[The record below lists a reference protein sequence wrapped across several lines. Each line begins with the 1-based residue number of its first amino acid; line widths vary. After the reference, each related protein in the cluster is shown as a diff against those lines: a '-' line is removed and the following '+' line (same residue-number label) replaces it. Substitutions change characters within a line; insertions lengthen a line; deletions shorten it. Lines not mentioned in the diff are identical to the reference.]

1 MVAGLFTIQ
10 AVERLQQLWQQMAAT
25 VGGQIL
31 LSGHELSLPK
41 ETKFGWPAADYPEN
55 ESQSRAIFSGSLAY
69 DDFLLLVSTEFSVC
83 LGIQE
88 VGEKYR
94 LNLTFQPSVIKQF
107 LAGLAHT
114 LSIDH
119 PWNCHI
125 SDWQSKLQTN
135 SDYWQ
140 SHFTLQLIQV
150 MSSLDATVVCDPL
163 QVALTQQ
170 VSEEK
175 LLYEVVTQ
183 IRQTLDLGEILKN
196 SIDKVQSYLQV
207 DRLVIYQFDIKNSNA
222 EGILERSGSVAYEAR
237 LTDDIPS
244 ALQFREAPGCFSDME
259 HWDKYESGHIQIIA
273 DVRETYR
280 HHLCFLEQMNRLKTR
295 SKLVVPIVVRGKL
308 WGLLIANDCH
318 RPYQWQE
325 WQQNLLQKVAEHLE
339 IAIYQAGIYA
349 QLQQQKYTLEQQVN
363 RQVRDL
369 RDALVASQMA
379 SEAKTEFLAVLS
391 HELRTPLTSI
401 LGLSYTLLNLL
412 NTNLDT
418 RQKSYLQTIKHSG
431 DHLLELIDDMLEVS
445 KLEAGR
451 AVLKVS
457 EFSVL
462 KALQQSVQILQ
473 PRADQR
479 KLTLQLQIME
489 GEEDIS
495 QDPSQDI
502 RFRGDLKRVK
512 QVLINLLTN
521 AIKFTEESG
530 EVILRAWR
538 EFDYLVLQV
547 EDNGI
552 GIEQDRIPLI
562 FQKFQQ
568 LDSTLDREYEG
579 MGLGLALTK
588 QIVELHGGWVEV
600 ESEPGDGSTF
610 TVWLAAQNLKPAKN
624 KIQELAKEIKAK
636 DNQEKQ
642 PNKTIVVVE
651 NDQAASSLISDLL
664 TASSYQVVSIT
675 ETSVAHKQIELWQPD
690 LVIIDQQI
698 GEEHTNQIL
707 RYLHNLRKSQHIKY
721 LLIATSAPLNSK
733 EQVMEVERL
742 LWDRVQPEP
751 LLEKISG
758 LLKV

>member
-1 MVAGLFTIQ
+1 MLAGMFTIQ
-10 AVERLQQLWQQMAAT
+10 TMERLRQLWRQMAT
-25 VGGQIL
+25 TIGSRIVL
-31 LSGHELSLPK
+31 FGHELSLPQ
-41 ETKFGWPAADYPEN
+41 ETKFGWPAADRLGN
-55 ESQSRAIFSGSLAY
+55 EAQTRIY
-69 DDFLLLVSTEFSVC
+69 DDFLLLVSTEFSAC
-83 LGIQE
+83 LGIQR

-94 LNLTFQPSVIKQF
+94 LNLTFQPNEIGQF
-107 LAGLAHT
+107 LAGLAHS
-114 LSIDH
+114 LPIDH
-119 PWNCHI
+119 PLICNI
-125 SDWQSKLQTN
+125 VDWQSKLQPN
-135 SDYWQ
+135 SDQLQ
-140 SHFTLQLIQV
+140 SYFTLQLVQM
-150 MSSLDATVVCDPL
+150 MSSLDAAVVCDPL
-163 QVALTQQ
+163 QTALSQQ
-170 VSEEK
+170 ISEEK
-175 LLYEVVTQ
+175 LLYEVVTE
-183 IRQTLDLGEILKN
+183 IRQTLDLSEILKN

-207 DRLVIYQFDIKNSNA
+207 DRLVIYQFDASRSSAA
-222 EGILERSGSVAYEAR
+222 EIEQRSGLVAYEAR
-237 LTDDIPS
+237 LTNDIPS
-244 ALQFREAPGCFSDME
+244 ALEFREAPGCFSNMA
-259 HWDKYESGHIQIIA
+259 HWNKYESGHIQLIA
-273 DVRETYR
+273 DVQHTYR
-280 HHLCFLEQMNRLKTR
+280 HHLCFAEQMKRLKIR

-318 RPYQWQE
+318 RPYQWPE

-339 IAIYQAGIYA
+339 IAIYQAEIYA
-349 QLQQQKYTLEQQVN
+349 QVQQQKATLEQQVN
-363 RQVRDL
+363 RQVQEL
-369 RDALVASQMA
+369 RDALVASQAA

-401 LGLSYTLLNLL
+401 LGLSYTLLNLM
-412 NTNLDT
+412 NANLDA

-451 AVLKVS
+451 AVLNVS
-457 EFSVL
+457 EFPVL
-462 KALQQSVQILQ
+462 KVLQQSVQILQ

-479 KLTLQLQIME
+479 KLTLQIQIME
-489 GEEDIS
+489 GEKDIS
-495 QDPSQDI
+495 QDPGQDI

-521 AIKFTEESG
+521 AVKFTEESG
-530 EVILRAWR
+530 EIILRAWR

-600 ESEPGDGSTF
+600 ESDLGDGSTF
-610 TVWLAAQNLKPAKN
+610 TVWLAAQTLKPPKN
-624 KIQELAKEIKAK
+624 KLPELAKETETKNNPDK
-636 DNQEKQ
+636 PGK
-642 PNKTIVVVE
+642 KTIVVVE

-707 RYLHNLRKSQHIKY
+707 RYLHNLRRSQHIRY
-721 LLIATSAPLNSK
+721 LLIATSGQLSSK
-733 EQVMEVERL
+733 EQVVEVDRL

-751 LLEKISG
+751 LLEKISR

>member
-1 MVAGLFTIQ
+1 MLAGLFTLQ
-10 AVERLQQLWQQMAAT
+10 TVERLRKLWQQMATIVGSRT
-25 VGGQIL
+25 V
-31 LSGHELSLPK
+31 LSGYDLSLPTS
-41 ETKFGWPAADYPEN
+41 TKFGWPTVDEDTAKDVH
-55 ESQSRAIFSGSLAY
+55 SQFALAY
-69 DDFLLLVSTEFSVC
+69 DDFLLIVSTEFSAC
-83 LGIQE
+83 LGIQQ

-94 LNLTFQPSVIKQF
+94 LNLTFQPAVIKRF
-107 LAGLAHT
+107 LVGMAHT
-114 LSIDH
+114 LPLDH
-119 PWNCHI
+119 PWQSHI
-125 SDWQSKLQTN
+125 LDWQSKLQVN
-135 SDYWQ
+135 SDHWQ

-150 MSSLDATVVCDPL
+150 ISNLDLMVSCDPL
-163 QVALTQQ
+163 QAALSQQ
-170 VSEEK
+170 NSEEK
-175 LLYEVVTQ
+175 LLYELVTQ
-183 IRQTLDLGEILKN
+183 IRQTLDLGEILKA

-207 DRLVIYQFDIKNSNA
+207 DRLVIYQFDAKYSNA
-222 EGILERSGSVAYEAR
+222 LGILERSGSVVYEAR
-237 LTDDIPS
+237 LNDSIPS
-244 ALQFREAPGCFSDME
+244 ALNFREAPGCFSDMQQ
-259 HWDKYESGHIQIIA
+259 WDKYENGHIQVIA
-273 DVRETYR
+273 DVQEAYR
-280 HHLCFLEQMNRLKTR
+280 HHLCFAEQMNRLKTR
-295 SKLVVPIVVRGKL
+295 SKLVVPIVVKGQL

-318 RPYQWQE
+318 RPYQWPDWQE
-325 WQQNLLQKVAEHLE
+325 NLLQKVAEHLE
-339 IAIYQAGIYA
+339 IAIYQSQIYT
-349 QLQQQKYTLEQQVN
+349 QLQQQKNTLEQQVN

-369 RDALVASQMA
+369 RDALVASQAA

-431 DHLLELIDDMLEVS
+431 DHLLELIEDMLEVS

-451 AVLKVS
+451 AVLKIS

-462 KALQQSVQILQ
+462 KVLQQSVQILQ

-479 KLTLQLQIME
+479 KLTLQIQVME
-489 GEEDIS
+489 GEKDIS
-495 QDPSQDI
+495 QDPDLDI
-502 RFRGDLKRVK
+502 RFKGDLKRTK
-512 QVLINLLTN
+512 QILINLLSN

-530 EVILRAWR
+530 EVILRAWQ

-552 GIEQDRIPLI
+552 GIPQDRIPLI

-600 ESEPGDGSTF
+600 ESEQGDGSTF
-610 TVWLAAQNLKPAKN
+610 TVWLAAQSLKPAKN
-624 KIQELAKEIKAK
+624 KTQEVAKAIEAK
-636 DNQEKQ
+636 NYEDKQ

-664 TASSYQVVSIT
+664 TASSYQVVSLT

-698 GEEHTNQIL
+698 GEEHTNKIL
-707 RYLHNLRKSQHIKY
+707 RYLHNLRQSQHIRY
-721 LLIATSAPLNSK
+721 LLIATSGHLSSK
-733 EQVMEVERL
+733 EQVMEVDRL
-742 LWDRVQPEP
+742 LWDRIQPEP
-751 LLEKISG
+751 LLAKIAQVLG
-758 LLKV
+758 

>member
-1 MVAGLFTIQ
+1 MLAGLFTIQ
-10 AVERLQQLWQQMAAT
+10 TVERLQQLWRQMAT
-25 VGGQIL
+25 MVGGKIL
-31 LSGHELSLPK
+31 LSGHELSLPQG
-41 ETKFGWPAADYPEN
+41 TKFGWPATDYPDSD
-55 ESQSRAIFSGSLAY
+55 SQSAVGLAY
-69 DDFLLLVSTEFSVC
+69 DDFLLLVSTEFSAC
-83 LGIQE
+83 LGIQQ

-94 LNLTFQPSVIKQF
+94 LNLSFQPIVIKKF

-114 LSIDH
+114 LPIDH
-119 PWNCHI
+119 PWNCNI
-125 SDWQSKLQTN
+125 SDWQSKLQPN
-135 SDYWQ
+135 SDHWQ
-140 SHFTLQLIQV
+140 SHFTLQLIQI
-150 MSSLDATVVCDPL
+150 MSSLDAAVVCDPL
-163 QVALTQQ
+163 QVALSQQ
-170 VSEEK
+170 INEEK
-175 LLYEVVTQ
+175 LLYELVTQ
-183 IRQTLDLGEILKN
+183 IRQTLDLGEVLKT

-207 DRLVIYQFDIKNSNA
+207 DRLVIYQFDAKHSSA
-222 EGILERSGSVAYEAR
+222 EEILERSGSVVYEAR

-244 ALQFREAPGCFSDME
+244 ALQFREAPGCFSEMQ
-259 HWDKYESGHIQIIA
+259 HWDKYESGQIQSIP
-273 DVRETYR
+273 DVKETYR
-280 HHLCFLEQMNRLKTR
+280 HHLCFSEQMNRLQTR
-295 SKLVVPIVVRGKL
+295 SKLVVPIVVRGRL

-325 WQQNLLQKVAEHLE
+325 WQQNLLKKVAEHLE
-339 IAIYQAGIYA
+339 IAIYQAGIYT

-369 RDALVASQMA
+369 RDALVASQAA

-412 NTNLDT
+412 NANLDT

-479 KLTLQLQIME
+479 KLTLQIQIME

-502 RFRGDLKRVK
+502 RFRGDLKRIK

-521 AIKFTEESG
+521 AVKFTEESG
-530 EVILRAWR
+530 EIILRAWR

-610 TVWLAAQNLKPAKN
+610 TVWLAAQTLKPPKN
-624 KIQELAKEIKAK
+624 KIQEIAKEIEAK
-636 DNQEKQ
+636 DDQEKQ

-721 LLIATSAPLNSK
+721 LLIATSGQLNSK
-733 EQVMEVERL
+733 EQVMEVDRL

-751 LLEKISG
+751 LLEKISR

>member
-1 MVAGLFTIQ
+1 MLAGLFTIQ
-10 AVERLQQLWQQMAAT
+10 TVERLQQLWQQMATT
-25 VGGQIL
+25 VGSRIV
-31 LSGHELSLPK
+31 LSGHELSLPQS
-41 ETKFGWPAADYPEN
+41 TKFGWPATDYPDRD
-55 ESQSRAIFSGSLAY
+55 SQSLGGLAY
-69 DDFLLLVSTEFSVC
+69 DNFLLLVSTEFSAC
-83 LGIQE
+83 LGIQQ

-94 LNLTFQPSVIKQF
+94 LNLSFQPTVIKKF
-107 LAGLAHT
+107 LTGLAHT
-114 LSIDH
+114 LPINH
-119 PWNCHI
+119 PWNCNI
-125 SDWQSKLQTN
+125 SDWQSKLQPN
-135 SDYWQ
+135 SDHWQ
-140 SHFTLQLIQV
+140 NHFTLQLIQV
-150 MSSLDATVVCDPL
+150 MSSLDTAACDPL
-163 QVALTQQ
+163 EVALSQQ
-170 VSEEK
+170 TSEEK
-175 LLYEVVTQ
+175 LLYEVITQ

-207 DRLVIYQFDIKNSNA
+207 DRLVIYQFDAQRSAA
-222 EGILERSGSVAYEAR
+222 EGILERSGSVVYEAR

-244 ALQFREAPGCFSDME
+244 ALHFREAPGCFSDMQ
-259 HWDKYESGHIQIIA
+259 HWDKYESGHIQAIT
-273 DVRETYR
+273 DVKAAYR
-280 HHLCFLEQMNRLKTR
+280 DHLCFAEQMNRLKTR
-295 SKLVVPIVVRGKL
+295 SKLVVPIVVRSKL
-308 WGLLIANDCH
+308 WGLLIANNCH
-318 RPYQWQE
+318 CPYQWPA

-339 IAIYQAGIYA
+339 IAIYQAEIYA
-349 QLQQQKYTLEQQVN
+349 QVQQQKTNLEQQVN
-363 RQVRDL
+363 RQVREL
-369 RDALVASQMA
+369 RDALVTSQAA

-412 NTNLDT
+412 NTNLDA

-479 KLTLQLQIME
+479 KLTLQIQIME

-502 RFRGDLKRVK
+502 RFRGDLKRTK
-512 QVLINLLTN
+512 QILINLLAN
-521 AIKFTEESG
+521 AVKFTEESG
-530 EVILRAWR
+530 EIILRAWR

-610 TVWLAAQNLKPAKN
+610 TVWLAAQALKPPKN
-624 KIQELAKEIKAK
+624 KVQELAKAIEAQ
-636 DNQEKQ
+636 DDQEKQ

-707 RYLHNLRKSQHIKY
+707 RYLHNLRRSQHIRY
-721 LLIATSAPLNSK
+721 LLIATSGQLSNK
-733 EQVMEVERL
+733 EQVMEVDRL

-751 LLEKISG
+751 LLAKISF
-758 LLKV
+758 LLR

>member
-1 MVAGLFTIQ
+1 MLAGLFTIQ
-10 AVERLQQLWQQMAAT
+10 TVERLQQLWRQMATT
-25 VGGQIL
+25 VGSQIV
-31 LSGHELSLPK
+31 LSGHELSLPQG
-41 ETKFGWPAADYPEN
+41 TKFGWPASDYPDHD
-55 ESQSRAIFSGSLAY
+55 SPGQMGLAY
-69 DDFLLLVSTEFSVC
+69 DDFLLLVNTEFSAC
-83 LGIQE
+83 LGIQQ

-94 LNLTFQPSVIKQF
+94 LNLSFQPSVIKKF

-114 LSIDH
+114 LPTEH
-119 PWNCHI
+119 PWNCNI
-125 SDWQSKLQTN
+125 SDWQSKLQPNT
-135 SDYWQ
+135 DHWQ

-150 MSSLDATVVCDPL
+150 MSSLDAAVVCDPL
-163 QVALTQQ
+163 QVALSQQ
-170 VSEEK
+170 ASEEK

-183 IRQTLDLGEILKN
+183 IRQTLDLGEILKT

-207 DRLVIYQFDIKNSNA
+207 DRLVIYQFDAKRSSA
-222 EGILERSGSVAYEAR
+222 EGILERSGSVVYEAR
-237 LTDDIPS
+237 LTDTIPS
-244 ALQFREAPGCFSDME
+244 ALHFREAPGCFSHMQQ
-259 HWDKYESGHIQIIA
+259 WDKYESGHIQAIT
-273 DVRETYR
+273 DVKATYR
-280 HHLCFLEQMNRLKTR
+280 DHLCFAEQMNRLETR
-295 SKLVVPIVVRGKL
+295 SKLVVPIVVRGNL
-308 WGLLIANDCH
+308 WGLLIANNCH
-318 RPYQWQE
+318 CPYQWPE

-339 IAIYQAGIYA
+339 IAIYQAEIYA
-349 QLQQQKYTLEQQVN
+349 QVQQQKTNLEQQVN
-363 RQVRDL
+363 RQVREL
-369 RDALVASQMA
+369 RDALVTSQAA

-412 NTNLDT
+412 NTNLDA

-479 KLTLQLQIME
+479 KLTLQIQIME
-489 GEEDIS
+489 GERDIS
-495 QDPSQDI
+495 QDAGQDI
-502 RFRGDLKRVK
+502 RFRGDLKRTK
-512 QVLINLLTN
+512 QILINLLAN
-521 AIKFTEESG
+521 AVKFTEESG
-530 EVILRAWR
+530 EIILRAWR

-568 LDSTLDREYEG
+568 LDSTLDRQYEG

-610 TVWLAAQNLKPAKN
+610 TVWLAAQALKPPKN
-624 KIQELAKEIKAK
+624 KIQELAKAIEAK
-636 DNQEKQ
+636 DDQDKQ

-707 RYLHNLRKSQHIKY
+707 RYLHNLRRSQHIRY
-721 LLIATSAPLNSK
+721 LLISTSGQLSSK
-733 EQVMEVERL
+733 EQVMEVDRL

-751 LLEKISG
+751 LLEKISI
-758 LLKV
+758 LLR

>member
-1 MVAGLFTIQ
+1 MLAGLFTIQ
-10 AVERLQQLWQQMAAT
+10 TLERLQQLWRQMATT
-25 VGGQIL
+25 VGSRIV
-31 LSGHELSLPK
+31 LSGHELSLPQG
-41 ETKFGWPAADYPEN
+41 TKFGWPANYPDRD
-55 ESQSRAIFSGSLAY
+55 SQSPDGLAY
-69 DDFLLLVSTEFSVC
+69 DDFLLLVSTEFSAC
-83 LGIQE
+83 LGIQQ

-94 LNLTFQPSVIKQF
+94 LNLSFQPSIIKKF
-107 LAGLAHT
+107 LTGLAHT
-114 LSIDH
+114 LPIDH
-119 PWNCHI
+119 PWNCNI
-125 SDWQSKLQTN
+125 SDWQSKLQPN
-135 SDYWQ
+135 SDHWQ

-150 MSSLDATVVCDPL
+150 MSSLDTAACDPL
-163 QVALTQQ
+163 EVALSQQ

-183 IRQTLDLGEILKN
+183 IRQTLDLGEILKT

-207 DRLVIYQFDIKNSNA
+207 DRLVIYQFDAQRSAA
-222 EGILERSGSVAYEAR
+222 EGILERSGSVVYEAR

-244 ALQFREAPGCFSDME
+244 ALHFREAPGCFSDMQQ
-259 HWDKYESGHIQIIA
+259 WDKYESGHIQAIT
-273 DVRETYR
+273 DVKAAYR
-280 HHLCFLEQMNRLKTR
+280 DHLCFAEQMNRLETR
-295 SKLVVPIVVRGKL
+295 SKLVVPIVVRSKL
-308 WGLLIANDCH
+308 WGLLIANNCH
-318 RPYQWQE
+318 CPYQWPA

-339 IAIYQAGIYA
+339 IAIYQAEIYA
-349 QLQQQKYTLEQQVN
+349 QVQQQKTNLEQQVN
-363 RQVRDL
+363 RQVREL
-369 RDALVASQMA
+369 RDALVTSQAA

-412 NTNLDT
+412 NTNLDA

-479 KLTLQLQIME
+479 KLTLQIQIME
-489 GEEDIS
+489 GEKDIS

-502 RFRGDLKRVK
+502 RFRGDLKRTK
-512 QVLINLLTN
+512 QILINLLAN
-521 AIKFTEESG
+521 AVKFTEESG
-530 EVILRAWR
+530 EIILRAWR

-579 MGLGLALTK
+579 IGLGLALTK

-610 TVWLAAQNLKPAKN
+610 TVWLAAQALKPPKN
-624 KIQELAKEIKAK
+624 KVQELAKAIEAQ
-636 DNQEKQ
+636 DDQEKQ

-707 RYLHNLRKSQHIKY
+707 RYLHNLRRSQHIRY
-721 LLIATSAPLNSK
+721 LLIATSGQLSNK
-733 EQVMEVERL
+733 EQVMEVDRL

-751 LLEKISG
+751 LLAKISF
-758 LLKV
+758 LLR

>member
-1 MVAGLFTIQ
+1 MLAGLFTIQ
-10 AVERLQQLWQQMAAT
+10 AVERLQQLWRQMATT
-25 VGGQIL
+25 VGGQIV
-31 LSGHELSLPK
+31 LSGHELSLPQG
-41 ETKFGWPAADYPEN
+41 TKFGWPATDYPGSD
-55 ESQSRAIFSGSLAY
+55 SQSPVGLAY
-69 DDFLLLVSTEFSVC
+69 DDFLLLVSTEFSAC
-83 LGIQE
+83 LGIQQ

-94 LNLTFQPSVIKQF
+94 LNLSFQPTVIKKF

-114 LSIDH
+114 LPIDH
-119 PWNCHI
+119 PWNCNI
-125 SDWQSKLQTN
+125 SDWQSKLQPN
-135 SDYWQ
+135 SDHWQ
-140 SHFTLQLIQV
+140 SHFTLQLIQI
-150 MSSLDATVVCDPL
+150 MSSLDAAVVCDPL
-163 QVALTQQ
+163 QVALSQQ
-170 VSEEK
+170 INEEK
-175 LLYEVVTQ
+175 LLYELVTQ
-183 IRQTLDLGEILKN
+183 IRQTLDLDEILKT

-207 DRLVIYQFDIKNSNA
+207 DRLVIYQFDAKYSSA
-222 EGILERSGSVAYEAR
+222 EQILERSGRVAYEAR
-237 LTDDIPS
+237 LNDDIPS
-244 ALQFREAPGCFSDME
+244 ALQFREAPGCFSEMQ
-259 HWDKYESGHIQIIA
+259 HWDKYESGQIESIP
-273 DVRETYR
+273 DVKETYR
-280 HHLCFLEQMNRLKTR
+280 HHLCFSEQMNRLQTR

-325 WQQNLLQKVAEHLE
+325 WQQNLLKKVAEHLE
-339 IAIYQAGIYA
+339 IAIYQAGIYT

-369 RDALVASQMA
+369 RDALVASQAA

-412 NTNLDT
+412 NANLDT

-479 KLTLQLQIME
+479 KLTLQIQIME

-502 RFRGDLKRVK
+502 RFRGDLKRIK

-521 AIKFTEESG
+521 AVKFTEESG
-530 EVILRAWR
+530 EIILRAWR

-610 TVWLAAQNLKPAKN
+610 TVWLAAQTLKPAKN
-624 KIQELAKEIKAK
+624 KIQEIAKAIEAKE
-636 DNQEKQ
+636 DQDKQ
-642 PNKTIVVVE
+642 PKKTIVVVE
-651 NDQAASSLISDLL
+651 DDQAASSLISDLL

-721 LLIATSAPLNSK
+721 LLIATSGQLNSK
-733 EQVMEVERL
+733 EQVMEVDRL

-751 LLEKISG
+751 LLEKISR

>member
-1 MVAGLFTIQ
+1 
-10 AVERLQQLWQQMAAT
+10 
-25 VGGQIL
+25 
-31 LSGHELSLPK
+31 
-41 ETKFGWPAADYPEN
+41 
-55 ESQSRAIFSGSLAY
+55 
-69 DDFLLLVSTEFSVC
+69 
-83 LGIQE
+83 
-88 VGEKYR
+88 
-94 LNLTFQPSVIKQF
+94 
-107 LAGLAHT
+107 
-114 LSIDH
+114 
-119 PWNCHI
+119 
-125 SDWQSKLQTN
+125 
-135 SDYWQ
+135 
-140 SHFTLQLIQV
+140 
-150 MSSLDATVVCDPL
+150 
-163 QVALTQQ
+163 
-170 VSEEK
+170 
-175 LLYEVVTQ
+175 
-183 IRQTLDLGEILKN
+183 
-196 SIDKVQSYLQV
+196 
-207 DRLVIYQFDIKNSNA
+207 
-222 EGILERSGSVAYEAR
+222 
-237 LTDDIPS
+237 
-244 ALQFREAPGCFSDME
+244 
-259 HWDKYESGHIQIIA
+259 
-273 DVRETYR
+273 
-280 HHLCFLEQMNRLKTR
+280 
-295 SKLVVPIVVRGKL
+295 VVRGKL

-318 RPYQWQE
+318 HPYQWQD
-325 WQQNLLQKVAEHLE
+325 WQQNLLQKVAGHLE
-339 IAIYQAGIYA
+339 IAIYQAEIHA
-349 QLQQQKYTLEQQVN
+349 QLQQQKNTLEQQVN
-363 RQVRDL
+363 RQVREL
-369 RDALVASQMA
+369 RDALVASQAA

-412 NTNLDT
+412 NTNLDA

-431 DHLLELIDDMLEVS
+431 DHLLELIEDMLEVS

-473 PRADQR
+473 PRADQQ
-479 KLTLQLQIME
+479 KLTLRLQIME
-489 GEEDIS
+489 GEKDIS

-512 QVLINLLTN
+512 QILINLLTN

-530 EVILRAWR
+530 EVVLRAWR

-610 TVWLAAQNLKPAKN
+610 TVWLAAQTLKPAKN
-624 KIQELAKEIKAK
+624 KIQEAAKAIEAR
-636 DNQEKQ
+636 DDQDKQ
-642 PNKTIVVVE
+642 PNKTIMVVE
-651 NDQAASSLISDLL
+651 DNQAASSLISDLL

-707 RYLHNLRKSQHIKY
+707 RYLHNLRQSQHIRY
-721 LLIATSAPLNSK
+721 LLIATSGQLNSK
-733 EQVMEVERL
+733 EQVMEVDQL
-742 LWDRVQPEP
+742 LWDRIQPEP
-751 LLEKISG
+751 LLAKIARVLS
-758 LLKV
+758 

>member
-1 MVAGLFTIQ
+1 MLIGLFTIQ
-10 AVERLQQLWQQMAAT
+10 AVEQLQQLWRQMATT
-25 VGGQIL
+25 VGGRTL
-31 LSGHELSLPK
+31 LSGNELSLPK
-41 ETKFGWPAADYPEN
+41 DAKFRWPAANDP
-55 ESQSRAIFSGSLAY
+55 SIDSSVDGVQSPVDLAY
-69 DDFLLLVSTEFSVC
+69 DNFLLLVSTEFSAC
-83 LGIQE
+83 LGIQY
-88 VGEKYR
+88 VGEKHR

-114 LSIDH
+114 LPVNH
-119 PWNCHI
+119 PWIYNI
-125 SDWQSKLQTN
+125 SDWQSKLQPN
-135 SDYWQ
+135 SDHWQ
-140 SHFTLQLIQV
+140 SHFTLQLIQI
-150 MSSLDATVVCDPL
+150 MSSLETAVVHNPL
-163 QVALTQQ
+163 QMALSQQ
-170 VSEEK
+170 NSEEK

-183 IRQTLDLGEILKN
+183 IRQSLDLGEILKT
-196 SIDKVQSYLQV
+196 SINKVQSYLQV
-207 DRLVIYQFDIKNSNA
+207 DRLVIYQFNAKTSNA
-222 EGILERSGSVAYEAR
+222 DSILERSGNVVCEA
-237 LTDDIPS
+237 LLDDSIPS
-244 ALQFREAPGCFSDME
+244 ALHFRESPGCFSDMQQ
-259 HWDKYESGHIQIIA
+259 WNKYESGHIQSIT
-273 DVRETYR
+273 DVKEKYR
-280 HHLCFLEQMNRLKTR
+280 DHLCFAEQMDRLETR

-318 RPYQWQE
+318 HPYQWQD

-339 IAIYQAGIYA
+339 IAIYQAEIHA
-349 QLQQQKYTLEQQVN
+349 QLQQQKNILEQQVN
-363 RQVRDL
+363 RQVREL
-369 RDALVASQMA
+369 RDALVASQAA

-412 NTNLDT
+412 NTNLDA

-431 DHLLELIDDMLEVS
+431 DHLLELIEDMLEVS

-462 KALQQSVQILQ
+462 KALQQSMQILQ
-473 PRADQR
+473 PRADQQ

-489 GEEDIS
+489 GEKDIS

-502 RFRGDLKRVK
+502 RFRGDLKRIK
-512 QVLINLLTN
+512 QILINLLTN

-530 EVILRAWR
+530 EVVLRAWR

-610 TVWLAAQNLKPAKN
+610 TVWLAAQTLKPAKN
-624 KIQELAKEIKAK
+624 KIQEAAKAIEAR
-636 DNQEKQ
+636 DDQDKQ
-642 PNKTIVVVE
+642 PNKTIMVVE
-651 NDQAASSLISDLL
+651 DNQAASSLISDLL

-707 RYLHNLRKSQHIKY
+707 RYLHNLRQSQHIRY
-721 LLIATSAPLNSK
+721 LLIATSGQLSSK
-733 EQVMEVERL
+733 EQVMEVDRL
-742 LWDRVQPEP
+742 LWDRIQPEP
-751 LLEKISG
+751 LLTKIARVLS
-758 LLKV
+758 

>member
-1 MVAGLFTIQ
+1 MLAGLFTIQ
-10 AVERLQQLWQQMAAT
+10 TVGQLQQLWRQMATT
-25 VGGQIL
+25 VGGQVV
-31 LSGHELSLPK
+31 SCGHELSLPK
-41 ETKFGWPAADYPEN
+41 GTKFGWPTADYPGN
-55 ESQSRAIFSGSLAY
+55 KAPKSVSLAY
-69 DDFLLLVSTEFSVC
+69 DDFLLLVSTEFSAC
-83 LGIQE
+83 LGVQQ

-114 LSIDH
+114 LPIDH
-119 PWNCHI
+119 PWNRCI
-125 SDWQSKLQTN
+125 PDWQSKLQPN
-135 SDYWQ
+135 SDHWQ
-140 SHFTLQLIQV
+140 SHFTLQLIQI
-150 MSSLDATVVCDPL
+150 MSSLDAAVVCDPL
-163 QVALTQQ
+163 QVALSQQ
-170 VSEEK
+170 INEEK

-183 IRQTLDLGEILKN
+183 IRQTLDLSEILKN
-196 SIDKVQSYLQV
+196 SIDKVQSYLQL
-207 DRLVIYQFDIKNSNA
+207 DRLVIYQFDSKNSDA
-222 EGILERSGSVAYEAR
+222 EEILERSGSVVYEAR

-244 ALQFREAPGCFSDME
+244 ALQFREDPGCFAEME
-259 HWDKYESGHIQIIA
+259 HWNKYESGHIQTVC
-273 DVRETYR
+273 DVKEAYH
-280 HHLCFLEQMNRLKTR
+280 HHLCFAEQMNRLQTR

-318 RPYQWQE
+318 RPYQWPD
-325 WQQNLLQKVAEHLE
+325 WQQNLLQRVAEHLE
-339 IAIYQAGIYA
+339 IAIYQAEIYA
-349 QLQQQKYTLEQQVN
+349 QMQQQKNTLEQQVN

-369 RDALVASQMA
+369 RDALVASQTA
-379 SEAKTEFLAVLS
+379 SDAKTEFLAVLS

-418 RQKSYLQTIKHSG
+418 RQKNYLQTIKHSG

-451 AVLKVS
+451 AVLNVS

-462 KALQQSVQILQ
+462 KTLQQSVQILQ

-502 RFRGDLKRVK
+502 RFRGDLKRIK
-512 QVLINLLTN
+512 QILINLLTN

-552 GIEQDRIPLI
+552 GIEQDRIPMI

-610 TVWLAAQNLKPAKN
+610 TVWLAAQALKPPKN
-624 KIQELAKEIKAK
+624 KIQELAKEIEITDPHK
-636 DNQEKQ
+636 KQ

-707 RYLHNLRKSQHIKY
+707 RYLHNLRQSQHIKY
-721 LLIATSAPLNSK
+721 LLIATSGQLNSK
-733 EQVMEVERL
+733 EQVMEVDRL

-751 LLEKISG
+751 LLEKISR

>member
-1 MVAGLFTIQ
+1 MLAGLFTIQ
-10 AVERLQQLWQQMAAT
+10 TVERLQQLWRQMATT
-25 VGGQIL
+25 VGGQIV
-31 LSGHELSLPK
+31 LSGHELALPQD
-41 ETKFGWPAADYPEN
+41 TKFGWPATDYPGSD
-55 ESQSRAIFSGSLAY
+55 SQSPVGLAY
-69 DDFLLLVSTEFSVC
+69 DDFLLLVSTDFSAC
-83 LGIQE
+83 LGIQQ

-94 LNLTFQPSVIKQF
+94 LNLSFQPTVIKKF

-114 LSIDH
+114 LPIDH
-119 PWNCHI
+119 PWNCNI
-125 SDWQSKLQTN
+125 SDWQSKLQPN
-135 SDYWQ
+135 SDHWQ

-150 MSSLDATVVCDPL
+150 MSSLDAAVICDPL
-163 QVALTQQ
+163 QVALSQQ
-170 VSEEK
+170 INEEK
-175 LLYEVVTQ
+175 LLYELVTQ
-183 IRQTLDLGEILKN
+183 IRQTLDLGEILKT

-207 DRLVIYQFDIKNSNA
+207 DRLVIYQFDAKYSFA
-222 EGILERSGSVAYEAR
+222 EEILERSGRVAYEAR

-244 ALQFREAPGCFSDME
+244 ALQFREAPGCFSEMQ
-259 HWDKYESGHIQIIA
+259 HWDKYESGQIQSIP
-273 DVRETYR
+273 DVKETYR
-280 HHLCFLEQMNRLKTR
+280 HHLCFSEQMNRLETR

-318 RPYQWQE
+318 RPYQWQD
-325 WQQNLLQKVAEHLE
+325 WQKNLLQKVAEHLE
-339 IAIYQAGIYA
+339 IAIYQAMIYA

-369 RDALVASQMA
+369 RDALVASQAA

-412 NTNLDT
+412 NANLDT

-479 KLTLQLQIME
+479 KLTLQIQIME

-502 RFRGDLKRVK
+502 RFRGDLKRIK

-521 AIKFTEESG
+521 AVKFTEESG
-530 EVILRAWR
+530 EIILRAWR

-610 TVWLAAQNLKPAKN
+610 TVWLAAQSLKPPKN
-624 KIQELAKEIKAK
+624 KIQEIAKEIEAK
-636 DNQEKQ
+636 DDQDKQ

-651 NDQAASSLISDLL
+651 DDQAASSLISDLL

-707 RYLHNLRKSQHIKY
+707 RYLHNLRQSQHIKY
-721 LLIATSAPLNSK
+721 LLIATSGQLSSK
-733 EQVMEVERL
+733 EQVMEVDRL

-751 LLEKISG
+751 LLEKISR

>member
-1 MVAGLFTIQ
+1 MLAGLFTIQ
-10 AVERLQQLWQQMAAT
+10 AVERLQQLWRQMATT
-25 VGGQIL
+25 VGGQIV
-31 LSGHELSLPK
+31 LSGHELSLPQG
-41 ETKFGWPAADYPEN
+41 TKFGWPATDYPGSD
-55 ESQSRAIFSGSLAY
+55 SQSPVGLAY
-69 DDFLLLVSTEFSVC
+69 DDFLLLVSTEFSAC
-83 LGIQE
+83 LGIQQ

-94 LNLTFQPSVIKQF
+94 LNLSFQPTVIKKF

-114 LSIDH
+114 LPIDH
-119 PWNCHI
+119 PWNCNI
-125 SDWQSKLQTN
+125 SDWQSKLQPN
-135 SDYWQ
+135 SDHWQ
-140 SHFTLQLIQV
+140 SHFTLQLIQI
-150 MSSLDATVVCDPL
+150 MSSLDAAVVCDPL
-163 QVALTQQ
+163 QVALSQQ
-170 VSEEK
+170 INEEK
-175 LLYEVVTQ
+175 LLYELVTQ
-183 IRQTLDLGEILKN
+183 IRQTLDLDEILKT

-207 DRLVIYQFDIKNSNA
+207 DRLVIYQFDAKYSSA
-222 EGILERSGSVAYEAR
+222 EQILERSGRVAYEAR
-237 LTDDIPS
+237 LNDDIPS
-244 ALQFREAPGCFSDME
+244 ALQFREAPGCFSEMQ
-259 HWDKYESGHIQIIA
+259 HWDKYESGQIESIP
-273 DVRETYR
+273 DVKETYR
-280 HHLCFLEQMNRLKTR
+280 HHLCFSEQMNRLQTR

-325 WQQNLLQKVAEHLE
+325 WQQNLLKKVAEHLE
-339 IAIYQAGIYA
+339 IAIYQAGIYT

-369 RDALVASQMA
+369 RDALVASQAA

-412 NTNLDT
+412 NANLDT

-479 KLTLQLQIME
+479 KLTLQIQIME

-502 RFRGDLKRVK
+502 RFRGDLKRIK

-521 AIKFTEESG
+521 AVKFTEESG
-530 EVILRAWR
+530 EIILRAWR

-610 TVWLAAQNLKPAKN
+610 TVWLAAQTLKPAKN
-624 KIQELAKEIKAK
+624 KIQEIAKAIEAKE
-636 DNQEKQ
+636 DQDKQ
-642 PNKTIVVVE
+642 PKKTIVVVE
-651 NDQAASSLISDLL
+651 DDQAASSLISDLL

-707 RYLHNLRKSQHIKY
+707 RYLHNLRQSQHIKY
-721 LLIATSAPLNSK
+721 LLIATSGQINSK
-733 EQVMEVERL
+733 EQVMEVDRL

-751 LLEKISG
+751 LLEKISR

>member
-1 MVAGLFTIQ
+1 MLAGMFTIQ
-10 AVERLQQLWQQMAAT
+10 TVERLQQLWRQMAT
-25 VGGQIL
+25 MVGGQVA
-31 LSGHELSLPK
+31 LSGHELCLLPG
-41 ETKFGWPAADYPEN
+41 TKFGWPATDYPG
-55 ESQSRAIFSGSLAY
+55 SDAQSPVGLAY
-69 DDFLLLVSTEFSVC
+69 DDFLLLVSTEFSAC
-83 LGIQE
+83 LGIQQ

-94 LNLTFQPSVIKQF
+94 LNLSFQPTVIKKF
-107 LAGLAHT
+107 LVGLAHT
-114 LSIDH
+114 LPIDH
-119 PWNCHI
+119 PWNCNI
-125 SDWQSKLQTN
+125 ADWQSKLQPN
-135 SDYWQ
+135 SDHWQ
-140 SHFTLQLIQV
+140 SHFTLQLIQI
-150 MSSLDATVVCDPL
+150 MSSLDVAVVCDPL
-163 QVALTQQ
+163 QVALSQQ
-170 VSEEK
+170 MNEEK
-175 LLYEVVTQ
+175 LLYELVTQ

-207 DRLVIYQFDIKNSNA
+207 DRLVIYQFDVNFSSA
-222 EGILERSGSVAYEAR
+222 EEILDRSGRVAYEAR

-244 ALQFREAPGCFSDME
+244 ALQFREAPGCFSQMQ
-259 HWDKYESGHIQIIA
+259 HWDKYESGQIESIS
-273 DVRETYR
+273 DVQETYR
-280 HHLCFLEQMNRLKTR
+280 HHLCFAEQMNRLQIR

-339 IAIYQAGIYA
+339 IAIYQSSIYT

-369 RDALVASQMA
+369 RDALVASQAA

-479 KLTLQLQIME
+479 KLTLQIQIME
-489 GEEDIS
+489 GAEDIS

-521 AIKFTEESG
+521 AVKFTEESG
-530 EVILRAWR
+530 EIILRAWR

-579 MGLGLALTK
+579 IGLGLALTK

-610 TVWLAAQNLKPAKN
+610 TVWLAAQSLKPPKN
-624 KIQELAKEIKAK
+624 KIQEIAKAIEAK
-636 DNQEKQ
+636 DDQDKQ
-642 PNKTIVVVE
+642 PNKTIVLVE
-651 NDQAASSLISDLL
+651 EDQATSSLISDLL

-707 RYLHNLRKSQHIKY
+707 RYLHNLRRSQHIKY
-721 LLIATSAPLNSK
+721 LLIATSGQLSSK
-733 EQVMEVERL
+733 EQVMEVDRL

-751 LLEKISG
+751 LLEKISR